1 MNMKMLIPD
10 EEERNIRQTQGA
22 WFLSLW
28 ASDPQTQPNLSGE
41 RSEAKTTSL
50 LNIFTH
56 SSHLYS

>member
-1 MNMKMLIPD
+1 MNIEMLIHG
-10 EEERNIRQTQGA
+10 EEERNIRQTQGT
-22 WFLSLW
+22 WVLSLG

-41 RSEAKTTSL
+41 RSENMTTSV